1 MSYHLGE
8 AAASAKK
15 TPLGVPYVLTPT
27 LERDGFDSL
36 YAAYKS
42 AFPAGTSRVDFAKA
56 IVAANDIRYTV
67 PAIEAWI
74 FGMSKKRFDFNAKD
88 NPGMYGGTKN
98 VGWSHFAAGN
108 KIMLPDVARPGV
120 TPPAP
125 PAPPAPTPPAPSP
138 SFPGPATTSEDLKT
152 PEQTPWWQSP
162 VVLGAGA
169 LAVVAVLFV
178 AGDDEGKTAKE

>member
-8 AAASAKK
+8 AAAAAQK

-56 IVAANDIRYTV
+56 IVAVNGIRYTV

-74 FGMSKKRFDFNAKD
+74 FGMSKKRFSTVDPKD
-88 NPGMYGGTKN
+88 NPGMYGGPKG
-98 VGWSHFAAGN
+98 VGWSYFAAGN

-125 PAPPAPTPPAPSP
+125 TLPAPAKTV
-138 SFPGPATTSEDLKT
+138 EDVKDVKDTKT

-169 LAVVAVLFV
+169 LAVVAVLV
-178 AGDDEGKTAKE
+178 AAGDDEGKTAKE

>member
-8 AAASAKK
+8 AAASAQK

-42 AFPAGTSRVDFAKA
+42 AFPAGTSRTDFAKA
-56 IVAANDIRYTV
+56 IVAANGIRYTV

-74 FGMSKKRFDFNAKD
+74 FGMSKKRLPFDAKD
-88 NPGMYGGTKN
+88 NPGMHGGTKN
-98 VGWSHFAAGN
+98 VGWSYFAAGN

-125 PAPPAPTPPAPSP
+125 TPPAPSA
-138 SFPGPATTSEDLKT
+138 SLPGPAMTSEDLKT

-169 LAVVAVLFV
+169 LAVVAVLV
-178 AGDDEGKTAKE
+178 AAGDDEGKTAKE